1 MKYGFI
7 GFGNLAKAIYEGLK
21 KDESID
27 FLYFDKN
34 KIENLEISKVGSLE
48 DLVTSSDVVWICVKP
63 QNIDE
68 VFSEIK
74 NFDLKNKVFV
84 SPVAGL
90 SINFFENNLGK
101 ISIVRIM
108 PNLAIAYGKSVT
120 AFCVNHK
127 EDLLVNNIKESL
139 EKLGKVVEIEEKDFD
154 LFTAIFGS
162 GPAFL
167 LEVFKVFK
175 DRMLEFGMNEK
186 EANESLSLLIDG
198 TETYFN
204 KNNEQKSISVLTE
217 NIASKGGI
225 TEVGLKAFRDNKIDE
240 LLNKVLNSARDRSKE
255 MTK

>member
-120 AFCVNHK
+120 AFCANEKENILVNKIK
-127 EDLLVNNIKESL
+127 EDL
-139 EKLGKVVEIEEKDFD
+139 EKLGKVVEIKEEDFD
-154 LFTAIFGS
+154 LFTSIFGS

-167 LEVFKVFK
+167 LEIFKVFK
-175 DRMLEFGMNEK
+175 DRTLILGMDEK
-186 EANESLSLLIDG
+186 EANELLSQLVNG
-198 TETYFN
+198 TETYLN
-204 KNNEQKSISVLTE
+204 KNNQQKSISTLIE

-225 TEVGLKAFRDNKIDE
+225 TEVGLQTFRDSKIDE
-240 LLNKVLNSARDRSKE
+240 LLKSVLVSAEVRSKE